1 MGSRPACCALTA
13 QCLGSA
19 ATNSLYCT
27 PLLASVRRTNAVCMY
42 SRIRSPPEQRSEKQ
56 YGGRLRTPRS
66 ARYPTPPTRRRDVDK
81 AKISITARKMERGGG
96 LEVSRRAASTAYS
109 THPLINPAPVSLMD
123 RLAANMFLTKH
134 RDDLAPWQDVQLGP
148 EAAAS

>member
-1 MGSRPACCALTA
+1 
-13 QCLGSA
+13 
-19 ATNSLYCT
+19 
-27 PLLASVRRTNAVCMY
+27 
-42 SRIRSPPEQRSEKQ
+42 
-56 YGGRLRTPRS
+56 
-66 ARYPTPPTRRRDVDK
+66 
-81 AKISITARKMERGGG
+81 MERGGA